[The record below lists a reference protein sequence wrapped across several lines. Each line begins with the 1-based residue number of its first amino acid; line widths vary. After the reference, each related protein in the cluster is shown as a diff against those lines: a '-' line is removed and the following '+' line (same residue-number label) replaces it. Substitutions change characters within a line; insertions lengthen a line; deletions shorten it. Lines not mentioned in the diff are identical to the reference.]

1 MMSIWQPGIFFVFW
15 LDLGTF
21 LYIFGISS
29 EGIGG
34 LDLSL
39 VLLVSPPPQVC
50 EFLAKI
56 ACLMSNYRLKVQNL
70 TLISVDFGL
79 I

>member
-1 MMSIWQPGIFFVFW
+1 MMSIWQPGIFLFLAGFRHFFVH
-15 LDLGTF
+15 
-21 LYIFGISS
+21 FGISS
-29 EGIGG
+29 EGVGG